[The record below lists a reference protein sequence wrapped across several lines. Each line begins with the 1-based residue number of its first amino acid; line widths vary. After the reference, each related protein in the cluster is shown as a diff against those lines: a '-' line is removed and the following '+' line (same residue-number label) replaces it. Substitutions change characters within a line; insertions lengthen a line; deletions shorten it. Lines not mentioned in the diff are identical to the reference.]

1 MAETQDKQTIQKSNT
16 TRTINNNS
24 WTVIFLAKNLQTSQI
39 IQLTTEFI
47 LQFQF
52 DNSIEFYVPEL
63 NFKYRDERLCINKF
77 FEK

>member
-16 TRTINNNS
+16 IRTINNNS
-24 WTVIFLAKNLQTSQI
+24 WTVIFLAQNLQASQI

-63 NFKYRDERLCINKF
+63 NFKYRDERL
-77 FEK
+77 